1 MRAVEAAG
9 LAVHR
14 LEQVHP
20 PDRLADRDRDG
31 RVNRALELSSV
42 NDPQFQPDAVL
53 GPFLARVRVG
63 IEKVQVAD
71 DNADFLEN
79 EGLEHETVPSKNF
92 SFRLAARP
100 RSPATSEGRV
110 LSRWPGMRTR

>member
-31 RVNRALELSSV
+31 RVDRALELAAV
-42 NDPQFQPDAVL
+42 DFPQLEPDAVL
-53 GPFLARVRVG
+53 GALLPRVRVG
-63 IEKVQVAD
+63 VEEVQVAD
-71 DNADFLEN
+71 DDADFLED
-79 EGLEHETVPSKNF
+79 EGLEHKTTHQ
-92 SFRLAARP
+92 SFGRATGARAL
-100 RSPATSEGRV
+100 SP
-110 LSRWPGMRTR
+110 LSPGQRRGV